1 MTWMIWGVSQW
12 LRKPRSHD
20 NLAKKILLTSIHT
33 LLDYEPA
40 NKSRPWTPIPL
51 KLAKF
56 REPHGCQRTKHC
68 KQLQTSKIP
77 LVTSPYLAISL
88 RWSVVQGPVTRHVG
102 DLSAIHNHDFFTSG
116 FSFQSQQR
124 WKANFFSGLGMVNVP
139 KNWGI
144 LNTSHQIS
152 YCVAY
157 RFEVAAPTGHPQ
169 TILSAEVNE
178 LAFDWLRL
186 RQETPVRYLP
196 DTPTVCCLEMEPII
210 QARIAK
216 K

>member
-152 YCVAY
+152 GDIPNSWVMFNSSSTYNWNQDGPPISGALPES
-157 RFEVAAPTGHPQ
+157 EV
-169 TILSAEVNE
+169 
-178 LAFDWLRL
+178 
-186 RQETPVRYLP
+186 ETYLMQM
-196 DTPTVCCLEMEPII
+196 TVW
-210 QARIAK
+210 
-216 K
+216 